1 MNNHDLLLVVCREIE
16 PLLSQLVLVGGCVT
30 ELLVSDPAA
39 PKPRMT
45 QDVDWIVNAVS
56 LGDYYKL
63 ESQLRTFGFSQTQDN
78 YGIICRWVKGALMLD
93 VMPTDEKIL
102 GFTNRWYADAAK
114 NAQQITIEELTIH
127 HITAPFFVASKL
139 EAFGSRGAG
148 DYRMSHDLEDLI
160 AVIDGR
166 ESIVDEISKAPIQVR
181 EFLAKK
187 VKQLLSED
195 AFEEALPGH
204 LPPDAAGQA
213 RFGLLVEKL
222 VRISELG

>member
-1 MNNHDLLLVVCREIE
+1 MTNRDLLLAVCREIE
-16 PLLSQLVLVGGCVT
+16 PLLDQLVLVGGCVT
-30 ELLVSDPAA
+30 ELLVTDPAA
-39 PKPRMT
+39 SKPRMT
-45 QDVDWIVNAVS
+45 QDVDWVVNAIS

-63 ESQLRTFGFSQTQDN
+63 ESQLRGFGFSQTQDD

-93 VMPTDEKIL
+93 VMPTDEQIL
-102 GFTNRWYADAAK
+102 GFTNRWYADAVTY
-114 NAQQITIEELTIH
+114 AQLLTIEEITIH

-139 EAFGSRGAG
+139 EAFTSRGAG

-166 ESIVDEISKAPIQVR
+166 ESIVDEINKAPIQVR
-181 EFLAKK
+181 KFLVKR

-204 LPPDAAGQA
+204 LPPDSAGQA

-222 VRISELG
+222 ARISELG

>member
-1 MNNHDLLLVVCREIE
+1 MNNRELLLTVCREIE
-16 PLLSQLVLVGGCVT
+16 PLLDQLVLVGGCVT
-30 ELLVSDPAA
+30 ELLVTDPAA

-45 QDVDWIVNAVS
+45 QDVDWVVNAIS

-63 ESQLRTFGFSQTQDN
+63 ESQLRTFGFSQTQDD
-78 YGIICRWVKGALMLD
+78 YGIICRWVKGILMLD
-93 VMPTDEKIL
+93 VMPTDEQIL
-102 GFTNRWYADAAK
+102 GFTNRWYADAVTY
-114 NAQQITIEELTIH
+114 AQRLTIEGITIL

-139 EAFGSRGAG
+139 EAFTSRGGG

-166 ESIVDEISKAPIQVR
+166 ESIINEIRNAPVQVR
-181 EFLAKK
+181 EYLAKR

-204 LPPDAAGQA
+204 LPPDLAGQA

-222 VRISELG
+222 VRISEIG

>member
-1 MNNHDLLLVVCREIE
+1 MNNRDLLLAVCREIE
-16 PLLSQLVLVGGCVT
+16 PLLDQLVLVGGCVT

-45 QDVDWIVNAVS
+45 QDVDWVVNAVS

-63 ESQLRTFGFSQTQDN
+63 ESQLRAFGFSQTQDD
-78 YGIICRWVKGALMLD
+78 YGIICRWIKGSLMLD
-93 VMPTDEKIL
+93 VMPTDEQIL
-102 GFTNRWYADAAK
+102 GFTNRWYAGAVE
-114 NAQQITIEELTIH
+114 NAQQIIIEGITIH

-139 EAFGSRGAG
+139 EAFAGRGEG

-166 ESIVDEISKAPIQVR
+166 ESIVDEIRNAPIQVK
-181 EFLAKK
+181 EYLAKR

-195 AFEEALPGH
+195 AFEDSLPGH
-204 LPPDAAGQA
+204 LPPDSAGQA
-213 RFGLLVEKL
+213 RIGLLVDKL
-222 VRISELG
+222 VRISELV